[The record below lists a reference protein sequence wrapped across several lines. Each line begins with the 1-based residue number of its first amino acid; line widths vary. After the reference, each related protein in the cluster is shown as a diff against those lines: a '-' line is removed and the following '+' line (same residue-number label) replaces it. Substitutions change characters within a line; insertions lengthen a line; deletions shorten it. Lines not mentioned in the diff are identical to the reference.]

1 MLNILDKT
9 SIIFIITSRGSYAE
23 SSVKHRDAGERGI
36 FVNNRLKL
44 GLAPTRRF
52 VFSKEDALR
61 LKNLTKEKIAKY
73 EIQVVD
79 LEGINEEGLLYDN
92 DADVNKIVRRFKDA
106 DVDAVFFP
114 HCNFGTEDTVS
125 KVAKAI
131 EKPVLVWGPRD
142 EDPLDDGSRLR
153 DTQCGLFATGKVL
166 RRFNVP
172 YTYIVNS
179 TLDSTV
185 FNRGFRNF
193 ISASNVV
200 KAFRKMRILQ
210 IAPRPAGF
218 WTMICNEGE
227 LLERFGIEVYPIT
240 LIDIQNAALAV
251 EKESGSE
258 LNHVVDLIKS
268 KLDCSEVDVNAV
280 KRIAALKIAMLN
292 FVKGHGCSAV
302 AIQCWNAL
310 QDCIGI
316 VPCLANALLTDEGI
330 PVACETDIHGAIT
343 SVIAQAAALNK
354 TAPFFADLTVRH
366 AHNENGELL
375 FHCGNF
381 PVSLVAEGC
390 KPKFRKHFLFDSHAP
405 GTHESEIRG
414 GDISIV
420 RFDGDH
426 SEYMLFLGRA
436 KGIKGAYTR
445 GTYVWVEVNDW
456 PLWEEKLVKG
466 PYVHHCVGIHD
477 DVIPALYEACNY
489 IPGLKPDPVDPTE
502 DQIRSWL
509 RGNSY

>member
-1 MLNILDKT
+1 MENQ
-9 SIIFIITSRGSYAE
+9 
-23 SSVKHRDAGERGI
+23 
-36 FVNNRLKL
+36 LKL
-44 GLAPTRRF
+44 GFAPTRRF
-52 VFSKEDALR
+52 VFSKEDAYKF
-61 LKNLTKEKIAKY
+61 KNLTKEKIMDY
-73 EIQVVD
+73 GIQVVD

-92 DADVNKIVRRFKDA
+92 NADADKIIKRFMQEE
-106 DVDAVFFP
+106 VDAVFFP

-125 KVAKAI
+125 RVAKALG
-131 EKPVLVWGPRD
+131 KPVLLWGPRD
-142 EDPLDDGSRLR
+142 EEPLADGFRLR

-179 TLDSTV
+179 TLNSKV
-185 FNRGFRNF
+185 FERGFRNF
-193 ISASNVV
+193 LSASKVV
-200 KAFRKMRILQ
+200 KAFRKLRVLQ

-227 LLERFGIEVYPIT
+227 LLERFGIEIYPIT
-240 LIDIQNAALAV
+240 LIDIQNATLTV
-251 EKESGSE
+251 EKEAGE
-258 LNHVVDLIKS
+258 QLKQVVDFIKAR
-268 KLDCSEVDVNAV
+268 LDCSEVSEDAI
-280 KRIAALKIAMLN
+280 KRIAALKIAMLSY
-292 FVKGHGCSAV
+292 VRAHGCSAV

-310 QDCIGI
+310 QHSIGI
-316 VPCLANALLTDEGI
+316 VPCLANSLLTDEGI

-343 SVIAQAAALNK
+343 SIMAQAAAMNGA
-354 TAPFFADLTVRH
+354 APFFADLTVRH
-366 AHNENGELL
+366 TENENGELL

-390 KPKFRKHFLFDSHAP
+390 RPKFRKHFLFDSHAP
-405 GTHESEIRG
+405 GTQESEIRG

-426 SEYMLFLGRA
+426 GEYQLFLGKA

-445 GTYVWVEVNDW
+445 GSYVWVEVNDW

-477 DVIPALYEACNY
+477 NVIPALYEACIY

-502 DQIRSWL
+502 AQIQAWL
-509 RGNSY
+509 RGND